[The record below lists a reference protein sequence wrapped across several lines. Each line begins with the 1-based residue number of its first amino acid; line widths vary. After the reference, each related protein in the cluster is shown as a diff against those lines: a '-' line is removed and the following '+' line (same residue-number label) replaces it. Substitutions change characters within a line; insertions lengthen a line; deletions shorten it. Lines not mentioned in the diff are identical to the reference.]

1 MSGRRIL
8 GCALAVLC
16 AVCAAPL
23 LAGSISAAAR
33 PAPGRESLRS
43 GRLSAADAES
53 LTAARERLIGNC
65 MRRHSLGYL
74 PFRQDDFTDQLF
86 PLVLTSVRWA
96 RKYGFGGGASAVLP
110 DPNGPRAARL
120 SGSRREL
127 YYQAL
132 DGRPA
137 GPSFQVRMPGGSVLA
152 ESASGCH
159 TGAQRRLYGSAADW
173 FGAHALASVA
183 RGTVIGEVE
192 RAGRFQAAVTVWR
205 WCMERRGLNYPSP
218 QAAEEN
224 ATTPGPAHGHS
235 RGRSRMRVRN
245 PAGPGLGCSLRRGG
259 KETTRTPSG
268 RAARRAVSRA
278 QCRAPRHADPVRKDA
293 VGSRVSGA
301 GHGSPGTR

>member
-224 ATTPGPAHGHS
+224 ATTPGRILPRPRTAIAAAEAACAS
-235 RGRSRMRVRN
+235 
-245 PAGPGLGCSLRRGG
+245 
-259 KETTRTPSG
+259 ETPL
-268 RAARRAVSRA
+268 A
-278 QCRAPRHADPVRKDA
+278 
-293 VGSRVSGA
+293 RVSAALYGEEEKKL
-301 GHGSPGTR
+301 PGRLQDALRVERYLELNAVPRATLILSGKTQSDPG